1 LEIEM
6 TTIENFDT
14 RQLRNV
20 LGRFFTGVTVVTTID
35 QTGKTLGVTANS
47 FTSVSLDPPLILW
60 NQAIAS
66 PSHPV
71 FRGAER
77 FAINILA
84 EDQVSVSQRFS
95 RPCPNRFEGLP
106 VSRGLGNIP
115 LIDGCCAVLECRKI
129 VTHAGGDHAMFI
141 GQVERVSSNDRRP
154 LIFGDGTYL
163 KAHPFEM
170 VA

>member
-1 LEIEM
+1 M
-6 TTIENFDT
+6 TASESFDA

-20 LGRFFTGVTVVTTID
+20 LGRFFTGVTVVTTVD
-35 QTGKTLGVTANS
+35 ESGKSLGVTANS

-60 NQAIAS
+60 NQAVAS

-71 FRGAER
+71 FRSADR

-84 EDQVSVSQRFS
+84 EDQVSVSQRFA
-95 RPCPNRFEGLP
+95 RPSPNRFEGLP
-106 VSRGLGNIP
+106 VTSGLGGIP

-129 VTHAGGDHAMFI
+129 ATHAGGDHAVFI
-141 GQVERVSSNDRRP
+141 GQVERVRSNDRRP
-154 LIFGDGTYL
+154 LIFGDGKYL
-163 KAHPFEM
+163 KAHPLEM